1 MKASVF
7 LTLTLIRYFNVYLL
21 HTYYLD
27 YNGQMSVKQ
36 YFVEQHRKY
45 FRQSIVVLSSDHF
58 IKGQRC
64 LTALL

>member
-1 MKASVF
+1 MKVSVF
-7 LTLTLIRYFNVYLL
+7 LTLTLIRYFSVYLL

-45 FRQSIVVLSSDHF
+45 FSAKV
-58 IKGQRC
+58 K
-64 LTALL
+64 